1 MEAKHEL
8 MEKIIVLDNYDSF
21 TYNLVHYI
29 ESNPNYEVDVFRND
43 EISIEAIDDYNTIVL
58 SPGPGLPEDAGI
70 LKAIIERYAPTKKIL
85 GVCLGMQ
92 AIGEVFGGTLEN
104 LNNVFHGIA
113 TPITITQTSDL
124 LYKNLPESIEV
135 GRYHSWVISN
145 DNFPNKLI
153 ITSKDDNDQIMSI
166 KHQDYNVYGVQYH
179 PESIL
184 TEHGKEII
192 NNFLDI

>member
-1 MEAKHEL
+1 

-43 EISIEAIDDYNTIVL
+43 EISIDAIDNYSTIIL
-58 SPGPGLPEDAGI
+58 SPGPGLPDEAGV
-70 LKAIIERYAPTKKIL
+70 LKELVKRYAPTKKIL

-92 AIGEVFGGTLEN
+92 AIGEVFGGELEN
-104 LNNVFHGIA
+104 LKDVFHGVA
-113 TPITITQTSDL
+113 TPITITNSSDL
-124 LYKNLPESIEV
+124 LYKNIPENIEV

-145 DNFPNKLI
+145 NNFPNKLVV
-153 ITSKDDNDQIMSI
+153 TSKDDNDQIMSI

-184 TEHGKEII
+184 TEYGKEII

>member
-1 MEAKHEL
+1 
-8 MEKIIVLDNYDSF
+8 MEKVLVLDNYDSF

-29 ESNPNYEVDVFRND
+29 EENENYEVDVFRND
-43 EISIEAIDDYNTIVL
+43 EISIEAINNYSTIIL

-70 LKAIIERYAPTKKIL
+70 LKAVIERYASTKKIL

-104 LNNVFHGIA
+104 LNNVFHGVA
-113 TPITITQTSDL
+113 TPIAITQKSDL
-124 LYKNLPESIEV
+124 LYKNLPENINV

-145 DNFPNKLI
+145 TNFPNKLV
-153 ITSKDDNDQIMSI
+153 ITSKDDNNQIMSV

>member
-1 MEAKHEL
+1 

-43 EISIEAIDDYNTIVL
+43 EIHIDAIDNYNTIIL
-58 SPGPGLPEDAGI
+58 SPGPGLPEEAGV
-70 LKAIIERYAPTKKIL
+70 LKAVIERYAPTKKIL

-104 LNNVFHGIA
+104 LSNVFHGVA
-113 TPITITQTSDL
+113 TPITITLASDL
-124 LYKNLPESIEV
+124 LYKNLPENIEV

-145 DNFPNKLI
+145 NNFPNKLI
-153 ITSKDDNDQIMSI
+153 VTSKDDNNQIMSI

-184 TEHGKEII
+184 TTHGKEII
-192 NNFLDI
+192 SNFLDI